1 LDIDT
6 DTVKEYI
13 DDRDDTDV
21 DEYNEDR
28 DDYDDEW

>member
-6 DTVKEYI
+6 DTVKEYL